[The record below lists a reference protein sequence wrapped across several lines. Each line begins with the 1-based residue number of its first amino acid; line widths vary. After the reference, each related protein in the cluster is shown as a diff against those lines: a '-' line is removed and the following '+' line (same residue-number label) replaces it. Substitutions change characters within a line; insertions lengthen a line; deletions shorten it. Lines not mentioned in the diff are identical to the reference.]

1 MQMFPLSNL
10 YNTLCLFQKYILAHF
25 SDARIIVANF
35 SHPSLLDCEILK
47 AAASLSCSRWSL
59 PKFRLS

>member
-25 SDARIIVANF
+25 SDTRIIVANF
-35 SHPSLLDCEILK
+35 SHPLPAWLWNLEGSSIIVLFTLILAK
-47 AAASLSCSRWSL
+47 I
-59 PKFRLS
+59 